1 MGFLDRLMGRGKKAA
16 GDLANDR
23 SLRREGMHQEQK
35 GMAEERAE
43 SAEEIAMVAR
53 GEHSAYYRM
62 VTSYW
67 DMACAFVN
75 HGAIDEQMFNDTVF
89 EHVAVFAKV
98 QPFLEEL
105 RAASGVP
112 QYLRHL
118 EQVVT
123 RMPDSEALVARMR
136 EVTKAMTTGRAG
148 ERQQDQASPPPAPA
162 ED

>member
-1 MGFLDRLMGRGKKAA
+1 MANKYESMEGILRLYE
-16 GDLANDR
+16 
-23 SLRREGMHQEQK
+23 LRREETMRE
-35 GMAEERAE
+35 ARAWFTAFHPA
-43 SAEEIAMVAR
+43 SAQDIQNVFR
-53 GEHSAYYRM
+53 GDESAYYRM

-67 DMACAFVN
+67 DMACSFVN

-136 EVTKAMTTGRAG
+136 EVTKAMTAGRAPRG
-148 ERQQDQASPPPAPA
+148 RPQDQASSSPAPA
-162 ED
+162 GD